1 MQPQAYSDTTFP
13 AAKKTISA
21 FSLINDQLDHVR
33 KLINDQLAVS
43 SKGGDI
49 NLLFEHLHGRSGKMI
64 RPGLVLLA
72 GKCFGKITDEHIRV
86 AAIIEMVHNATLLHD
101 DVIDEG
107 KTRRGRPT
115 INKLW
120 GNESAVLLGDYLLSR
135 VFSLC
140 TELPTWV
147 ARTIACAAT
156 RVCEGELRQV
166 TQKQNSQLSES
177 EYIEII
183 TEKSAVLFSSCCKLG
198 ALLSQANEQQA
209 ESLSNF
215 GLNIGIAFQI
225 IDDLLDITG
234 DEDKTGKT
242 LGTDMNKH
250 KLTLGAIHL
259 LKNSDTKKKAL
270 LADFYSNAKQTQI
283 DKDILAEMLSSHG
296 SLEYAH
302 SRAQEYID
310 KAVLA
315 LTDLKKSEAKEAL
328 IATAKFVADRAV

>member
-1 MQPQAYSDTTFP
+1 MQPQAYSDTTSP
-13 AAKKTISA
+13 VAKNTIPA
-21 FSLINDQLDHVR
+21 FSLINDQLGQVR
-33 KLINDQLAVS
+33 KLIKDLLTVS
-43 SKGGDI
+43 FKGGDI
-49 NLLFEHLHGRSGKMI
+49 NQLLEHLHSHSGKMI

-107 KTRRGRPT
+107 QTRRGRPT

-135 VFSLC
+135 VFNIC
-140 TELPTWV
+140 MELPPRA
-147 ARTIACAAT
+147 ARTIACAAV

-166 TQKQNSQLSES
+166 TQKQNLQLSES
-177 EYIEII
+177 EHIEII
-183 TEKSAVLFSSCCKLG
+183 TEKSAVLFSSCCNLG

-209 ESLSNF
+209 KSLSDF

-225 IDDLLDITG
+225 TDDLLDITG

-242 LGTDMNKH
+242 LGTDLNKY
-250 KLTLGAIHL
+250 KLTLAAIHL
-259 LKNSDTKKKAL
+259 LKNADLKEKAVL
-270 LADFYSNAKQTQI
+270 TDFYNNSKKI
-283 DKDILAEMLSSHG
+283 GKDIFAEMLSRHG

-302 SRAQEYID
+302 SRAQAYID

-315 LTDLKKSEAKEAL
+315 LADLKESDAKEAL
-328 IATAKFVADRAV
+328 IATAKFIADRTA